1 MTTALGM
8 GVLAALATGCVT
20 AVRHHGGDHD
30 CVLVD
35 ILRTGGAARYDGLG
49 SLPEHAAAF
58 DGATRADELDQEI
71 DAVHR
76 RHEQE
81 QGSS

>member
-1 MTTALGM
+1 MTTALGI
-8 GVLAALATGCVT
+8 GVLAASPLAASQQFGIT
-20 AVRHHGGDHD
+20 AAITIAYSLIVS
-30 CVLVD
+30 VLVVPPAMTVWGAYRNMR
-35 ILRTGGAARYDGLG
+35 LRSTAQRW
-49 SLPEHAAAF
+49 
-58 DGATRADELDQEI
+58 ADELDQEI